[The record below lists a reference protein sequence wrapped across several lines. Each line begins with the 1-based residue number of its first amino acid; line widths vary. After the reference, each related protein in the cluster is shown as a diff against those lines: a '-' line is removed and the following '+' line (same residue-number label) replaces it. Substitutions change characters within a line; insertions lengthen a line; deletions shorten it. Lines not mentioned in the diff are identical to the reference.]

1 MLAQER
7 SGIPGALA
15 PGAAEVVGALTYR
28 LLCTIPQTSTAHEL
42 YPVDSLSSSPMR

>member
-15 PGAAEVVGALTYR
+15 PGAAEVVGALPYR
-28 LLCTIPQTSTAHEL
+28 LLCTSPQTSTTDEL
-42 YPVDSLSSSPMR
+42 YPVDSLSCNPMR